1 MNSDIRIAFMKYSYN
16 WLKEYISKIPE
27 CKKMAELLTMRAF
40 EVEEADIIGK
50 DTILDIK
57 VLPNRAFDCLS
68 HIGMAR
74 EIAAITNS
82 KFQVPS
88 SKFQE
93 EKSLKIKNF
102 LKIEV
107 QDKKLCPRY
116 STRVV
121 AGVKVGE
128 SPKWMQERL
137 IACGLWPI
145 NNIVDTTNFL

>member
-1 MNSDIRIAFMKYSYN
+1 MKYSHS
-16 WLKEYISKIPE
+16 WLKEYVPRIPE
-27 CKKMAELLTMRAF
+27 PKKLVELLTLRAF
-40 EVEEADIIGK
+40 EVEEIDIIGK
-50 DTILDIK
+50 DTVSDIK
-57 VLPNRAFDCLS
+57 VLPNRTFDCLS
-68 HIGMAR
+68 HIGMSR

-88 SKFQE
+88 PKFQE

-128 SPKWMQERL
+128 SPKWMQERV
-137 IACGLWPI
+137 IACGLGPI
-145 NNIVDTTNFL
+145 KKILDTTNFL